1 VNSITAPSPVVDP
14 DHPLVPAARG
24 RRRTELIMLV
34 FAFALVAFAFA
45 NVSYT
50 LKGRLSSSLAEYLGA
65 FVVITL
71 IGHLA
76 VRRLAP
82 WADPLLLPL
91 AVTLNGLGIVMTYR
105 LAQQGSL
112 LSTPLSPSAT
122 GIQILY
128 TAIGVG
134 CFIAVLALIREPRV
148 LQRYTYT
155 LGAIGLALLALPAL
169 LPSSISEVAGTGAKI
184 QIRLGM
190 SFTIQPEEFAKLA
203 LAISFAGYLVAKRDV
218 LALAGRRVLGI
229 DLPRARD
236 LGPILVIWAASLLLL
251 IFESDIGTSALFM
264 GVFVAMLYIATSR
277 ASWLLLGFVMFVVGA
292 FAASKLFGHVGERF
306 DIWLHPFTGS
316 NPQDNAYQLVQGLY
330 GMASGGLLG
339 KGLGGGQPYITPL
352 VQSDLVFTAFG
363 EELGLAGLMAI
374 LLIYGLIVQRG
385 LRAAMS
391 VKEPF
396 SKLLAG
402 GLSFMLALQVF
413 VIVGGVTR
421 LIPLTGITTPFLSQG
436 GSSLVASWILIALLA
451 RISDTARHPPPRPI
465 QEEGLTQVVTLK

>member
-1 VNSITAPSPVVDP
+1 
-14 DHPLVPAARG
+14 
-24 RRRTELIMLV
+24 M
-34 FAFALVAFAFA
+34 
-45 NVSYT
+45 
-50 LKGRLSSSLAEYLGA
+50 AEYLGA
-65 FVVITL
+65 FVVITVL
-71 IGHLA
+71 GHLA

-91 AVTLNGLGIVMTYR
+91 AALLNGLGIVMTYR
-105 LAQQGSL
+105 LAQQGNL
-112 LSTPLSPSAT
+112 LSTPLSSSAT
-122 GIQILY
+122 GIQVLY

-134 CFIAVLALIREPRV
+134 CFVAVLALVREPRV

-155 LGAIGLALLALPAL
+155 LGAVGLLLLALPAL
-169 LPSSISEVAGTGAKI
+169 LPASISEVAGTGAKI
-184 QIRLGM
+184 QIRLGT
-190 SFTIQPEEFAKLA
+190 FTVQPEEFAKLA
-203 LAISFAGYLVAKRDV
+203 LAVSFAGYLVAKRDV

-251 IFESDIGTSALFM
+251 VFESDIGTSAVFM
-264 GVFVAMLYIATSR
+264 GLFVAMLYIATSR
-277 ASWLLLGFVMFVVGA
+277 TSWLLLGFVMFVAGA
-292 FAASKLFGHVGERF
+292 FAASKLFAHVGERF
-306 DIWLHPFTGS
+306 NIWLHPFSGS
-316 NPQDNAYQLVQGLY
+316 NPSGNAYQLVQGLY

-391 VKEPF
+391 VKDPF

-436 GSSLVASWILIALLA
+436 GSSLVASWIAHRA
-451 RISDTARHPPPRPI
+451 AGPD
-465 QEEGLTQVVTLK
+465 Q